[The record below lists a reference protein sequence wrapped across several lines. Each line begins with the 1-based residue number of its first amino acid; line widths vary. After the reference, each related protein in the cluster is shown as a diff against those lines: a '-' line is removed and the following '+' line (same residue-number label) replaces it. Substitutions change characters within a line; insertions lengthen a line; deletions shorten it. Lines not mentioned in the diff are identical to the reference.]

1 MNALSLFSGVGGI
14 DLATE
19 AAGIR
24 TAAMCERDPFCRA
37 VLKKHWPDVPV
48 FVDVRTLSKEVLMDA
63 GIPPIR
69 VIHGGFPCQ

>member
-14 DLATE
+14 DLAAE

-37 VLKKHWPDVPV
+37 VLKSTG
-48 FVDVRTLSKEVLMDA
+48 RTFRYTLLQMNKVS
-63 GIPPIR
+63 GIE
-69 VIHGGFPCQ
+69 GSD